1 MAAGPTYSQ
10 IFTTTLASAAN
21 NITFSSIPNTYTD
34 LVLMGNIVPVNNG
47 TAYLGVRVGTGNTL
61 DTGTNYSQQ
70 QVVFTNSACSAYQT
84 FNETAVEVIGNQFQ
98 TNGTFTVRV
107 DLNSYAATVAWH
119 PIQTKISI
127 QDNTSRQSLAIW
139 KNSSAIN
146 TVSLLN
152 TAGNNCL
159 GIGSTISLYG
169 ILRA

>member
-1 MAAGPTYSQ
+1 MPTPTYSQ
-10 IFTTTLASAAN
+10 IFTTTLTTAAN

-34 LVLMGNIVPVNNG
+34 LVMIGNIVPASNG
-47 TAYLGVRVGTGNTL
+47 VAYLGVRVGTGNSL
-61 DTGTNYSQQ
+61 DTGGNYSQQ
-70 QVVFTNSACSAYQT
+70 QIVFTDAVCTAYQT

-98 TNGTFTVRV
+98 NNGSFTVRV

-159 GIGSTISLYG
+159 GVGSTISLFG